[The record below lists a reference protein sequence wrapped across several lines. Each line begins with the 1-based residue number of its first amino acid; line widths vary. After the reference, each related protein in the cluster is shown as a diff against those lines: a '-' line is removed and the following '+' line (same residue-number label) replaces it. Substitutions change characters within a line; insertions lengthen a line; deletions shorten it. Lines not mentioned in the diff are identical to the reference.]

1 MSNRYII
8 EFSNDDSDLIETIMT
23 LGAAPIINKVLGE
36 RKTEWFCT
44 ITDTITELRE
54 TRRGWTKQE
63 AQQKAFN
70 ALKESNEKFDERK
83 RENREIEKRLK
94 QIELENQTKI
104 EHQKKLPQRSKSASE
119 LIGAIIGFILI
130 LALIIWLIFK
140 VMLPL
145 ILINSTIILLIL
157 SLTFKRYK
165 TPTLFVSLL
174 SLIYLFFDYNNGWLT
189 QTLVNNVKFLHD
201 FIPLIF
207 YVNVIAGML
216 SVYFLIKYYFEHS
229 DSAFITHANFNKND
243 LIIIPSIAT
252 TTALIIF
259 LQLNLGNNNFNSTT
273 NKIQSIKVAE
283 SNNHKQNQS
292 IKSPPIIKKLNT
304 EQNSIRNNDQLIV
317 KSKQAYFYNSPD
329 YTTKRKAY
337 LIEGDK
343 IQALEINNDFVYTVF
358 TNKAGIVTIGWLL
371 RNDFY

>member
-165 TPTLFVSLL
+165 TQTLLVSLL